1 VNAASTR
8 ALTALAFCLSAGLGS
23 AEAVKDVSSCAVGLQ
38 SNSSLPSQC
47 LDLGI
52 SKLPLSED
60 EELSVVSTLLRIVSL
75 SSGWTC
81 SIFVGIAAL
90 LWVIQALHVAWVCIK
105 SSVRRGTILSPQ
117 RLTEGIWTI
126 HQRRYDLS
134 EFADRHPGGALA
146 IDLGRNRDC
155 TVLFES
161 YHALTSRA
169 RLQAVLKKYELPES
183 KESLGDAQEQTTR
196 ALDHTSEFSDPF
208 HEAVREFARRHFKQ
222 GSAKMKL
229 GMGVFMASLCVAQL
243 VLMGLMLAGYQVAAL
258 VLPFVSGL
266 LAFNLAHD
274 GSHFAAS
281 SRPIVNRL
289 AAASAPFFWN
299 SAAWMAQHVVQH
311 HCFTNEE
318 GDVDMLHFLPWAR
331 ASRLTSSKN
340 LRLKL
345 PIWLFVPIVFL
356 FANFKMM
363 LYAPANLLFVGTV
376 YSELDNV
383 EDFAAGVRVSM
394 ITELGGFLAF
404 CGACVHLH
412 GFLGLCWVVTAL
424 SLSSCIFIIATQ
436 GAHLCESSMEATP
449 ISKGWARHQVE
460 SSMNFRPSSTVWAV
474 LTGGLNMQS
483 LHHVL
488 PGVSASHYTDMWPEF
503 EVLCKEHG
511 VRLSQVDGIAPF
523 FQGFVD
529 WMSTLYSEEEA
540 F

>member
-1 VNAASTR
+1 MAAVSAATAR
-8 ALTALAFCLSAGLGS
+8 VLASLTFCLSASPSS
-23 AEAVKDVSSCAVGLQ
+23 AEAAGDVSSCSPQLQ
-38 SNSSLPSQC
+38 SNSSLPSTC

-52 SKLPLSED
+52 SKLPMSE
-60 EELSVVSTLLRIVSL
+60 ESEIRVIRSLLCVL
-75 SSGWTC
+75 SSSAGWAC
-81 SIFVGIAAL
+81 RIFVGIAAV
-90 LWVIQALHVAWVCIK
+90 LWVIQALNVAWVCIK
-105 SSVRRGTILSPQ
+105 SCARRGSILKPQ
-117 RLTEGIWTI
+117 RMTQGIWTI

-134 EFADRHPGGALA
+134 DFADRHPGGALA

-169 RLQAVLKKYELPES
+169 RLQAILKSYELPES
-183 KESLGDAQEQTTR
+183 KEQSDV
-196 ALDHTSEFSDPF
+196 ALDHTPAFSDPF
-208 HEAVREFARRHFKQ
+208 HDAVREFARRHFKQ
-222 GSAKMKL
+222 SSAKMKL
-229 GMGVFMASLCVAQL
+229 GMGVFMILLCVAQL
-243 VLMGLMLAGYQVAAL
+243 VLIGLVLAGSQIA
-258 VLPFVSGL
+258 VLLWPFVSGL

-281 SRPIVNRL
+281 SLPVVNRL
-289 AAASAPFFWN
+289 AAASAPLFWN
-299 SAAWMAQHVVQH
+299 SAAWFAQHVVQH
-311 HCFTNEE
+311 HCYTNEE

-345 PIWLFVPIVFL
+345 PMWVFVPIVLL

-394 ITELGGFLAF
+394 LTELAAFLAF
-404 CGACVHLH
+404 CAACIHLH

-424 SLSSCIFIIATQ
+424 SISSAIFILATQ
-436 GAHLCESSMEATP
+436 GAHLCESSMGATP

-460 SSMNFRPSSTVWAV
+460 SSMNFRPTSTMWSI

-488 PGVSASHYTDMWPEF
+488 PGISASHYMDMWPEF

-511 VRLSQVDGIAPF
+511 VRLSQVDGISPF
-523 FQGFVD
+523 LQGFVD
-529 WMSTLYSEEEA
+529 WMTTLYNEEEQ
-540 F
+540 